1 MKKIGKIFI
10 GTLIFLATTVLL
22 MGEPAPIYEYRSETL
37 KRLDEQMNNERDR
50 NRLKKLNTQY
60 EIALNEYIESTN
72 RNSNVIFQLGDQYF
86 RMNQL
91 ERAEK
96 IFSMDNKDIRNLFGS
111 ATSLRFLGKNQE
123 AISKYNEVLDINP
136 SFYEAY
142 LGRGIAN
149 RNLKNYDSAISDFRE
164 YLEYKKDE
172 YVYAGIG
179 DIYMAT
185 DRYVEAKT
193 ILEQGRATFPN
204 SKVLRELLSKV
215 YGKVK

>member
-1 MKKIGKIFI
+1 MKKIALGMVTFLLSSIF
-10 GTLIFLATTVLL
+10 V
-22 MGEPAPIYEYRSETL
+22 MGEAAPIYEYRNDAL
-37 KRLDEQMNNERDR
+37 KKIDDQMTKERDR
-50 NRLKKLNTQY
+50 QRLKKLNIQF
-60 EIALNEYIESTN
+60 EEALNEYIESTN

-96 IFSMDNKDIRNLFGS
+96 IFAMDKSDIRNLFGA
-111 ATSLRFLGKNQE
+111 ATTARFLGKNQE
-123 AISKYNEVLDINP
+123 AISRYNEVLNMNP

-164 YLEYKKDE
+164 YLEYKQDE

-185 DRYVEAKT
+185 DRYAEAKN
-193 ILEQGRATFPN
+193 ILEQGRGLFPN
-204 SKVLRELLSKV
+204 SKILRELLSKV

>member
-1 MKKIGKIFI
+1 MKKIALGMVTFLLSSIF
-10 GTLIFLATTVLL
+10 V
-22 MGEPAPIYEYRSETL
+22 MGEAAPIYEYRNDAL
-37 KRLDEQMNNERDR
+37 KKIDDQMTKERDR
-50 NRLKKLNTQY
+50 QRLKKLNIQF
-60 EIALNEYIESTN
+60 EEALNEYIESTN
-72 RNSNVIFQLGDQYF
+72 RNSNMIFQLGDQYF

-96 IFSMDNKDIRNLFGS
+96 IFAIDKSDIRNVFGA
-111 ATSLRFLGKNQE
+111 ATTARFLGKNQE
-123 AISKYNEVLDINP
+123 AISRYNEVLNMNP

-164 YLEYKKDE
+164 YLEYKQDE

-185 DRYVEAKT
+185 DRYAEAKN
-193 ILEQGRATFPN
+193 ILEQGRGLFPN
-204 SKVLRELLSKV
+204 SKILRELLSKV

>member
-1 MKKIGKIFI
+1 MKKIALSVVTFLLSSIF
-10 GTLIFLATTVLL
+10 V
-22 MGEPAPIYEYRSETL
+22 MGEAAPIYEYRNDAL
-37 KRLDEQMNNERDR
+37 KKIDDQMTKERDR
-50 NRLKKLNTQY
+50 QRLKKLNIQF
-60 EIALNEYIESTN
+60 EEALNEYIESTN

-86 RMNQL
+86 RMTQL

-96 IFSMDNKDIRNLFGS
+96 IFAIDKSDIRNVFGA
-111 ATSLRFLGKNQE
+111 ATTARFLGKNQE
-123 AISKYNEVLDINP
+123 AISRYDEVLNMNP

-164 YLEYKKDE
+164 YLEYKQDE

-185 DRYVEAKT
+185 DRYAEAKN
-193 ILEQGRATFPN
+193 ILEQGRGLFPN
-204 SKVLRELLSKV
+204 SKILRELLSKV